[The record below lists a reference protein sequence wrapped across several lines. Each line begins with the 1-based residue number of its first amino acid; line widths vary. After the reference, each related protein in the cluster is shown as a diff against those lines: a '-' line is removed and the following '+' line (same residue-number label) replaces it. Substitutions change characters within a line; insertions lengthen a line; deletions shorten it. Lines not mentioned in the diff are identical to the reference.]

1 MKDESFKMKILYI
14 VIIIFLATISA
25 NSTFAQKGSAFS
37 TEFIDIWKRAS
48 EYTIEVAEA
57 MPEEYYKYRLNENT
71 FTFSQQLAH
80 IITNLYW
87 LNSTFVANESNPI
100 KDAKLDDL
108 SKNDL
113 IKSLK
118 DVFTYVEKS
127 ASVISDK
134 QSKDPV
140 IFAGV
145 IMDKKRIFYLMRDH
159 LTHHRAQCITYL
171 RLNNI
176 EPPKYR
182 GW

>member
-1 MKDESFKMKILYI
+1 MKISHI
-14 VIIIFLATISA
+14 VLLIFIATIFSN
-25 NSTFAQKGSAFS
+25 NSFAQKGSAFS
-37 TEFIDIWKRAS
+37 NEFIDIWKRAS
-48 EYTIEVAEA
+48 EYSIEVAEA

-87 LNSTFVANESNPI
+87 LNSTFIANESNPI

-127 ASVISDK
+127 ASEISDK